1 MNHSRSASEI
11 FSDFIT
17 SLGFQDIPDSV
28 KHRARLHILDTLG
41 AGIAGAASREV
52 AISRSALLA
61 GYGLADEAQASGGL
75 PGRADRPKAVP
86 LWGAPAVA
94 PPLAAAFINGV
105 ASHAFELD
113 DSGGCDHSGAV
124 VLPAALAAAAM
135 RDEPVPGA
143 QLMHAV
149 VAGYELARRVQDALG
164 GYDAVNNLGWHSTG
178 VCGTFGAAVAAGII
192 LELDSRQMAS
202 AIGLAGSFT
211 GGTWAFIGDGAMS
224 KRMHVGRAAEAGL
237 NSALLARGGFTGP
250 ADLFS
255 APWGSFLKI
264 YGGSSGV
271 STDESAIHATLG
283 KDWQIDKASIK
294 PYASCRSTHSAID
307 AALELQRKHGF
318 TTEDIRGITVRTSS
332 LIMDMCGKMDVSSLV
347 SAQLSMHFAVA
358 TALLRGGVGLDDI
371 TEQGRTDPRVS
382 ALMGLISLELDPA
395 QQGGSAEPYLT
406 VSTADGDYSLQAVRA
421 RGASTNR
428 LSDEETIGKF
438 MSLAGARL
446 APDDAVELVN
456 LVTRLEDVPD
466 IARVQQL
473 LSASREASVI
483 S

>member
-1 MNHSRSASEI
+1 
-11 FSDFIT
+11 
-17 SLGFQDIPDSV
+17 
-28 KHRARLHILDTLG
+28 
-41 AGIAGAASREV
+41 
-52 AISRSALLA
+52 
-61 GYGLADEAQASGGL
+61 
-75 PGRADRPKAVP
+75 
-86 LWGAPAVA
+86 
-94 PPLAAAFINGV
+94 
-105 ASHAFELD
+105 
-113 DSGGCDHSGAV
+113 
-124 VLPAALAAAAM
+124 M

-143 QLMHAV
+143 QLMRAV

-178 VCGTFGAAVAAGII
+178 VCGTFGAAVAAGSSS
-192 LELDSRQMAS
+192 DSIPDRWHQPS
-202 AIGLAGSFT
+202 GWPVPSRGNLGVHRR
-211 GGTWAFIGDGAMS
+211 WC
-224 KRMHVGRAAEAGL
+224 HVQAHARGRAAEAGL

-283 KDWQIDKASIK
+283 KEWQIDKASIK
-294 PYASCRSTHSAID
+294 PYASCRSTHSAVD
-307 AALELQRKHGF
+307 AALELQRDHGF
-318 TTEDIRGITVRTSS
+318 SPADIRAVTVRTSS
-332 LIMDMCGKMDVSSLV
+332 LIMDMCGKADVSSLV

-358 TALLRGGVGLDDI
+358 TALLRGGVGLADI

-382 ALMGLISLELDPA
+382 ALMGRISMELDPA

-446 APDDAVELVN
+446 APDDAVELVD

-466 IARVQQL
+466 IRRMQQL
-473 LSASREASVI
+473 LRASCEAGVI

>member
-17 SLGFQDIPDSV
+17 SLSFQDIPVSV
-28 KHRARLHILDTLG
+28 RHRTRIHILDTLG

-61 GYGLADEAQASGGL
+61 GYGLAGNEVGHVEG
-75 PGRADRPKAVP
+75 PKAVP
-86 LWGAPAVA
+86 LWGTPAVA

-135 RDEPVPGA
+135 RDEPVSGA

-178 VCGTFGAAVAAGII
+178 VCGTFGAAAAAGII
-192 LELDSRQMAS
+192 FGLDAGQMAS

-250 ADLFS
+250 TDLFS

-283 KDWQIDKASIK
+283 EEWQIEKASIK
-294 PYASCRSTHSAID
+294 PYASCRSTHSAVD
-307 AALELQRKHGF
+307 AALELQRNHGF
-318 TTEDIRGITVRTSS
+318 IPEDIRGVTVRTSS
-332 LIMDMCGKMDVSSLV
+332 LIMDMCGNADVSSLV
-347 SAQLSMHFAVA
+347 SAQLSMHFALA

-382 ALMGLISLELDPA
+382 ALMGRISLELDPG
-395 QQGGSAEPYLT
+395 QQGGSAEPHLT

-438 MSLAGARL
+438 LSLAGTRL
-446 APDDAVELVN
+446 AADDAVELVN
-456 LVTRLEDVPD
+456 LVTGLEDVPD
-466 IARVQQL
+466 IGRVQQL
-473 LSASREASVI
+473 LRASREASVI